1 MMVVYTYSEA
11 RQNFASVLDKAVQE
25 GEVRVKRKDGQV
37 FVIRLVDSDD
47 SPLNVE
53 GIDLGLTAEEILE
66 FIQEDR
72 RLSKDAAK
80 SGLEA
85 IAPSGFAFA
94 SSLIRRIRQFQ
105 AHSM

>member
-1 MMVVYTYSEA
+1 MVVYTYSEA

-37 FVIRLVDSDD
+37 FVIRLVTPDD

-66 FIQEDR
+66 FIQEGR
-72 RLSKDAAK
+72 R
-80 SGLEA
+80 
-85 IAPSGFAFA
+85 P
-94 SSLIRRIRQFQ
+94 
-105 AHSM
+105 

>member
-37 FVIRLVDSDD
+37 FVIRLAASDD

-66 FIQEDR
+66 FIQEGR
-72 RLSKDAAK
+72 RL
-80 SGLEA
+80 
-85 IAPSGFAFA
+85 
-94 SSLIRRIRQFQ
+94 
-105 AHSM
+105 

>member
-37 FVIRLVDSDD
+37 FVIRLVTPND

-66 FIQEDR
+66 FIQEGR
-72 RLSKDAAK
+72 R
-80 SGLEA
+80 
-85 IAPSGFAFA
+85 P
-94 SSLIRRIRQFQ
+94 
-105 AHSM
+105 